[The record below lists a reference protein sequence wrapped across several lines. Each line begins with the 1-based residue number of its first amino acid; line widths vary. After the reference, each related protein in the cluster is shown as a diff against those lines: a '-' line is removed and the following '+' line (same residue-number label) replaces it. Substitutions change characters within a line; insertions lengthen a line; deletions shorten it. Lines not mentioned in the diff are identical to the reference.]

1 MLHSSFEDNMIE
13 LDIKMLVEGNFCA
26 ASILIAFGAVL
37 GKVNAYQLLWMA
49 TV

>member
-1 MLHSSFEDNMIE
+1 LFLGFWHRVFHSEFEDNMIK

-37 GKVNAYQLLWMA
+37 GKLNAF
-49 TV
+49 